1 MFRFLRAL
9 TQSPDGL
16 LHMPTLDVF
25 NNDAFSVRS
34 LTAAILKAPYQPGRL
49 GQLKLFAESG
59 ITTTTAQVEEQDGQL
74 SLIPTSPRGGPADT
88 LGNSKRTMRAFNVPH
103 LARESTIIADQ
114 VQGIRAFA
122 SENELQTVQ
131 QLVDQRLAT
140 LRAMH
145 EVTLEH
151 LRIGALKG
159 LIVDADGSTPIYNLF
174 TEFGVSQQTHPFNF
188 ASSSLDVRGECIAVL
203 REIEDELG
211 GSTYTNARAFCSAT
225 FFDALVGHANVK
237 QAFKYQEGQ
246 VLREDLRRGFTFG
259 GITFEEYRGKVGN
272 IDFIPDDEAYCFP
285 EGAQTVKGP
294 LFQTW
299 FAPADFEE
307 TVNTIGLPVYA
318 KQARDPEFQRWV
330 KLHSQSNPLPIC
342 LRPRAVVK
350 LTIGS

>member
-1 MFRFLRAL
+1 
-9 TQSPDGL
+9 
-16 LHMPTLDVF
+16 MPTMDVF
-25 NNDAFSVRS
+25 NNDAFSLRS
-34 LTAAILKAPYQPGRL
+34 LTAAILKAPYKPGRL
-49 GQLKLFAESG
+49 GALGLFAESG

-88 LGNSKRTMRAFNVPH
+88 LGNSKRKMRAFNVPH

-114 VQGIRAFA
+114 VQGVRAFGM
-122 SENELQTVQ
+122 ENELQTVQ
-131 QLVDQRLAT
+131 SLVDQRLAT

-159 LIVDADGSTPIYNLF
+159 LIKDADGTTTLYDLF
-174 TEFGVSQQTHPFNF
+174 DEFDVLQQVHPFDFNDT
-188 ASSSLDVRGECIAVL
+188 SLDVRDECVGVL

-211 GSTYTNARAFCSAT
+211 GSTYTNARAFCSAG
-225 FFDALVGHANVK
+225 FFDALIGHAQVK
-237 QAFKYQEGQ
+237 DSFRYQEGQ

-259 GITFEEYRGKVGN
+259 GITFEEYRGSVGG
-272 IDFIPDDEAYCFP
+272 IDFIGDDQAYCFP
-285 EGAQTVKGP
+285 EGAQTVNGP

-307 TVNTIGLPVYA
+307 TVNTVGLPLYA